1 MNRLLFYGPLLIF
14 KKLDL
19 LIQIFFLL
27 LLCGK
32 YSLKVAK
39 LVTVSSDCHLFTVF
53 FVSVLDFISFF
64 KSANNTQLS
73 MMSLKFSQINWKWCK
88 WCGCCKQE
96 DGPQIKFCFRLHIT
110 ALQHLNGPFQNFN
123 ECLYVDSP
131 KLFAGTLSDSPAL
144 ESRGFLQTNKH
155 ISHYGWI
162 TTVTICKIIGF
173 YRVWGRL
180 DFLTTGFH
188 IMVIPLC
195 FTNSTNWYFNHKH
208 HYNLLQIDR
217 Q

>member
-73 MMSLKFSQINWKWCK
+73 MMSLKFSQIN
-88 WCGCCKQE
+88 
-96 DGPQIKFCFRLHIT
+96 
-110 ALQHLNGPFQNFN
+110 
-123 ECLYVDSP
+123 
-131 KLFAGTLSDSPAL
+131 
-144 ESRGFLQTNKH
+144 
-155 ISHYGWI
+155 
-162 TTVTICKIIGF
+162 
-173 YRVWGRL
+173 
-180 DFLTTGFH
+180 
-188 IMVIPLC
+188 
-195 FTNSTNWYFNHKH
+195 
-208 HYNLLQIDR
+208 
-217 Q
+217 